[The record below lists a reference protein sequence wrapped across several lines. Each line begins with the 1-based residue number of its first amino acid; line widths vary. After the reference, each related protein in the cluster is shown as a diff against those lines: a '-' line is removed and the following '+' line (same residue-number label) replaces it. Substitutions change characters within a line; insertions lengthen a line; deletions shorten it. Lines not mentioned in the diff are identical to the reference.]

1 MKKILILDFSQ
12 PDKPE
17 VRLMF
22 PGASDTAQLA
32 SGIEKLRERI
42 KDRSLITC
50 LARPFST
57 SSSAGVKARQNE
69 EKARSLSS
77 YRNIRS
83 KVDTSLPKSFSN
95 RSNSLTR
102 PKKAS
107 KPVVVQIEISPK
119 EVEKPRKPQK
129 PEPPKRRGIDA
140 ATSASASK
148 KSPPV
153 DYSTKA
159 LKRQPKKT
167 ATSSVPKKSKKDGET
182 KARKRPS
189 SIPLKAS
196 KIDMQ
201 VPPQHNGKSHCPS
214 LHD

>member
-1 MKKILILDFSQ
+1 
-12 PDKPE
+12 
-17 VRLMF
+17 MF

-57 SSSAGVKARQNE
+57 SSSAGVKSRHNE

-102 PKKAS
+102 PKKVS

-119 EVEKPRKPQK
+119 EIEKPRKPAK
-129 PEPPKRRGIDA
+129 PEPPKR
-140 ATSASASK
+140 TASAAK

-167 ATSSVPKKSKKDGET
+167 ATSSVPKKSKKDGEK

-201 VPPQHNGKSHCPS
+201 VPPQHHGKPFIS
-214 LHD
+214 

>member
-1 MKKILILDFSQ
+1 MRKILILDFSQ

-119 EVEKPRKPQK
+119 EAEKPRKPQK

-167 ATSSVPKKSKKDGET
+167 AASSVPKKTKKDGEM

-196 KIDMQ
+196 KIDMH
-201 VPPQHNGKSHCPS
+201 VPPQHNGKSYCPS
-214 LHD
+214 PHN